1 MLSIIKCKLTVECR
15 RSCRLSSYKLVDK
28 NIKPLVGIAARATM
42 DFDNKVI
49 VITGASSG
57 IGAAAALLYAK
68 QSAKVVLV
76 GRNEESLN
84 KVAKQCEDARGIK
97 PLTIKAELSQDD
109 DVKNIVTKTINTFGR
124 IDVLV
129 NNAGVGVQGGILD
142 GVELLDRAI
151 ATNLRAVY
159 HLTSLAAPH
168 LIKTKGNIVNV
179 SSVAALRPIK
189 DVHYLPYC
197 VSKAGLDQFTKC
209 LAVELGRQGVRV
221 NSVNPGGTNTPFA
234 ETAGFT
240 KEQVSELYKSRS
252 SLYPLGKMA
261 ESEEVADLILY
272 LSSDRARS
280 ITGSIYV
287 IDNGEILV

>member
-1 MLSIIKCKLTVECR
+1 MWYDEGHVVYLSCCIKLT
-15 RSCRLSSYKLVDK
+15 DK
-28 NIKPLVGIAARATM
+28 NVNPLVTIVARATM

-76 GRNEESLN
+76 GRNEESLH
-84 KVAKQCEDARGIK
+84 KVAKQCEDTKSIK
-97 PLTIKAELSQDD
+97 PLVIKAELSLDD
-109 DVKNIVTKTINTFGR
+109 DVKKIVAQTIDRFGR
-124 IDVLV
+124 IDVLI
-129 NNAGVGVQGGILD
+129 NNAGVGVRGSILE
-142 GVELLDRAI
+142 GVELLDRAM

-168 LIKTKGNIVNV
+168 LIKTKGCIVNV

-189 DVHYLPYC
+189 DVDYLPYC
-197 VSKAGLDQFTKC
+197 VSKAALDQFTKC
-209 LAVELGRQGVRV
+209 VAVELGRHGVRV

-280 ITGSIYV
+280 ITGGIYV

>member
-1 MLSIIKCKLTVECR
+1 
-15 RSCRLSSYKLVDK
+15 
-28 NIKPLVGIAARATM
+28 M
-42 DFDNKVI
+42 DFNNKVI

-84 KVAKQCEDARGIK
+84 KVAKQCEDTKGFK
-97 PLTIKAELSQDD
+97 PLVIKAELSNDD
-109 DVKNIVTKTINTFGR
+109 DVQSIVTKTIEQFGH

-129 NNAGVGVQGGILD
+129 NNAGVGTRGSIFD

-189 DVHYLPYC
+189 DVDYLPYC
-197 VSKAGLDQFTKC
+197 VSKAALDQFTRC
-209 LAVELGRQGVRV
+209 VALELGRHGVRV
-221 NSVNPGGTNTPFA
+221 NSVNPGGTRTPFA
-234 ETAGFT
+234 ETAGFS
-240 KEQVSELYKSRS
+240 KQQLSELYKKRNES
-252 SLYPLGKMA
+252 YPLGKMA